1 VSVKE
6 GTALLER
13 INHPRDLRELTDREL
28 EILAQEIRELI
39 IAVVLKNGGHLASNL
54 GVVELTLALH
64 RELEAGQDQIVWD
77 VGHQTYTHK
86 IITGRRELFA
96 SLRQEGGLS
105 GFPKRQESA
114 FDAFDTGHATTSISA
129 ALGLLEAARHR
140 GSRSHV
146 VAVIGDGAMT
156 GGMAW
161 EAINHAA
168 HLARPLIV
176 ILNDNEMSI
185 SPNVGAIARYLNTL
199 RTTGLYQKT
208 KHDVQGVLKGIG
220 GLGDCIWRYAR
231 RLKDSLK
238 YLLVGGMVF
247 EELGFTYLGPID
259 GHSIAELTAVLR
271 QAKRLNEPV
280 LVHCL
285 TEKGRGYPP
294 AEQQP
299 NRYHSAPPSMG
310 PTGAHREAEACGR
323 TFTQLFGAGL
333 TALARE
339 DDRIVATTAAMLD
352 ATGLNDFLRL
362 FPGRIYDVGI
372 AEAHMVTFA
381 AGLAA
386 GGLKPVVAVYSTFM
400 QRAYDQLLHD
410 VCLQKLPVVVCLDR
424 AGVVGE
430 DGETHHGLYDL
441 SYLRT
446 LPHMTILAP
455 SGEQDMLPLLTK
467 ALGLGAPVALRYPRE
482 CARLL
487 PAEVPV
493 HGTLLL
499 DEEPECLLVGIGPLF
514 IECYR
519 AAEHL
524 KQQGMRVG
532 VWYCPQ
538 VWPLEDELIRHASR
552 AKLVVTAEDNILA
565 GGFGASLA
573 EALAELPAKIV
584 RLGFTHGSVPH
595 APRSV
600 LLCRAG
606 LTAEGIVAA
615 VIHALR

>member
-1 VSVKE
+1 VSVEE
-6 GTALLER
+6 GTELLER
-13 INHPRDLRELTDREL
+13 INHPRDLRGLTGKEL
-28 EILAQEIRELI
+28 EILAQEIRELVI
-39 IAVVLKNGGHLASNL
+39 SVVSKNGGHLASNL

-64 RELEAGQDQIVWD
+64 REFEAGRDQIVWD

-86 IITGRRELFA
+86 ILTGRRELFA

-129 ALGLLEAARHR
+129 ALGLLEAAR
-140 GSRSHV
+140 GLGLRSHV

-168 HLARPLIV
+168 HLRRPLIV

-185 SPNVGAIARYLNTL
+185 SQNVGAIARYLNTL

-220 GLGDCIWRYAR
+220 SLGDCVWRYAT

-247 EELGFTYLGPID
+247 EELGFTYLGPVD
-259 GHSIAELTAVLR
+259 GHSIPELTAVLR

-285 TEKGRGYPP
+285 TAKGKGYLP
-294 AEQQP
+294 AEKQP
-299 NRYHSAPPSMG
+299 DRYHSASPFRIE
-310 PTGAHREAEACGR
+310 TGARLDAEACER
-323 TFTQLFGAGL
+323 TFTQLFGESL
-333 TALARE
+333 VALAARNE
-339 DDRIVATTAAMLD
+339 RVVATTAAMLD
-352 ATGLNDFLRL
+352 ATGLKDFARA
-362 FPGRIYDVGI
+362 FPSRIYDVGI
-372 AEAHMVTFA
+372 AEAHMMTFA

-410 VCLQKLPVVVCLDR
+410 VCLQNLPVVICLDR

-446 LPHMTILAP
+446 TPNMTILAP
-455 SGEQDMLPLLTK
+455 SGEQDMLPLLEK
-467 ALGLGAPVALRYPRE
+467 ALGLGSPVALRYPRDF
-482 CARLL
+482 AQAL
-487 PAEVPV
+487 PVEVPTC
-493 HGTLLL
+493 GKLFF
-499 DEEPECLLVGIGPLF
+499 DEEPDCLLVGVGPLF
-514 IECYR
+514 LECYE
-519 AAEHL
+519 AARRL
-524 KQQGMRVG
+524 KQQGHSVG
-532 VWYCPQ
+532 VWYCPK
-538 VWPLEDELIRHASR
+538 VWPLEDELLRLASQ

-573 EALAELPAKIV
+573 EALAELPTKLV
-584 RLGFTHGSVPH
+584 RLGFTDGCVSH

-600 LLCRAG
+600 LLHRAG
-606 LTAEGIVAA
+606 LTAEGVVAA
-615 VIHALR
+615 VWHAFR

>member
-1 VSVKE
+1 MSVEE
-6 GTALLER
+6 GTELLER
-13 INHPRDLRELTDREL
+13 INHPRDLRGLTGREL

-39 IAVVLKNGGHLASNL
+39 IAVVAQNGGHLASNL

-64 RELEAGQDQIVWD
+64 REFEAGRDQIVWD
-77 VGHQTYTHK
+77 VGHQTYAHK
-86 IITGRRELFA
+86 ILTGRRELFA

-105 GFPKRQESA
+105 GFPKRGESA

-129 ALGLLEAARHR
+129 ALGLLEAARHL

-161 EAINHAA
+161 EAINHVA

-185 SPNVGAIARYLNTL
+185 SPNVGAIARHLNTL

-208 KHDVQGVLKGIG
+208 KQDVQGVLKGIG
-220 GLGDCIWRYAR
+220 SLGDCVWRYAT

-238 YLLVGGMVF
+238 YLLVGGIVF
-247 EELGFTYLGPID
+247 EELGFTYLGPVD
-259 GHSIAELTAVLR
+259 GHSIPELTAVLR

-280 LVHCL
+280 LIHCL
-285 TEKGRGYPP
+285 TAKGRGYWP
-294 AEQQP
+294 AEKQP
-299 NRYHSAPPSMG
+299 DQYHSASPFTVE
-310 PTGAHREAEACGR
+310 TGERREVDKCLR
-323 TFTQLFGAGL
+323 TFTQLFGEGL
-333 TALARE
+333 VSLAAR
-339 DDRIVATTAAMLD
+339 DDRLVATTAAMLD
-352 ATGLNDFLRL
+352 ATGLKDFARS
-362 FPGRIYDVGI
+362 FPARTYDVGI

-446 LPHMTILAP
+446 LPNMTILAP
-455 SGEQDMLPLLTK
+455 SGEQDMLPLLEK
-467 ALGLGAPVALRYPRE
+467 ALSLAAPVALRYPRD
-482 CARLL
+482 CARVLPVKL
-487 PAEVPV
+487 PAQ
-493 HGTLLL
+493 GMLLF
-499 DEEPECLLVGIGPLF
+499 DEEPDCLLVGVGPLF
-514 IECYR
+514 LECYQ
-519 AAEHL
+519 AACRL
-524 KQQGMRVG
+524 KQQGVRVG

-538 VWPLEDELIRHASR
+538 VWPLEDELLRFASR

-573 EALAELPAKIV
+573 EAMAEVPAKLV
-584 RLGFTHGSVPH
+584 RLGFTNGSVSH

-600 LLCRAG
+600 LLRRAG
-606 LTAEGIVAA
+606 LTAEGVVAA
-615 VIHALR
+615 VVHGL